1 MNLPIFVGGNSMRSV
16 RLLFVA
22 LISLCSL
29 LAAQSNPVPYVNS
42 PLVPTT
48 VAPGATGF
56 TLSVN
61 GTGFV
66 SGATVN
72 WNGSPRATTF
82 VSSSALQAAI
92 LSSDVASVGTAAV
105 TVTNPAPGGGVSN
118 IANFSITLPEP
129 SVGFSSTTTL
139 ESKNCNRTVL
149 YPQLVADI
157 NGDGKP
163 DVVGTV
169 CSQGYIYVAFGNGDG
184 TFQAPIY
191 TTIVPPSNYGMAAA
205 DFNADGKMD
214 LAIINAEN
222 NVAVLLGN
230 GDGTFQTAKNFLTGV
245 QPTAISVADFNGDG
259 KLDILVPADN
269 NNALDVL
276 LGNGDGTFQPYLA
289 SPTGG
294 VYPIQAA
301 VGDFNG
307 DGKLDAAVI
316 EVQSSEVT
324 IMLGNGDGTF
334 RFGNQNFTSLYSMT
348 AVDLNGDGKLDLIGT
363 GTATGAVSGIVAL
376 FGNGD
381 GTFQTPVQV
390 ADGNYQYMGIAD
402 LNGDGKPDIWAVV
415 SQSDSLSL
423 LLGNGNGT
431 FQTAFLSPMSSTGS
445 LNSLIVGDFNQDGKP
460 DFLGNYGGCTSD
472 EYCTTL
478 ALQSPAVASPSAIVF
493 PTQLVK
499 VRSQAQTVTL
509 YNSGVN
515 AVNISSITL
524 AGTDYKDFFEA
535 NSCPAALASATSCVI
550 HVGFDPSV
558 SYSTETAYLSIVDD
572 ALGGG
577 QQVQLSGI
585 GTYIKESPKT
595 LNFGN
600 VTIGQS
606 ATLTVT
612 LTNTSNSSEQ
622 INRILV
628 KPNADAKEFKE
639 TNNCGGSM
647 AAGAQCT
654 VTVVFTP
661 TATGRQA
668 SQLEF
673 EFYYDDPP
681 LVQMI
686 GTGD

>member
-1 MNLPIFVGGNSMRSV
+1 MRSV
-16 RLLFVA
+16 RLLLVA
-22 LISLCSL
+22 LASLCSL
-29 LAAQSNPVPYVNS
+29 LAAQSNPVPFVNN
-42 PLVPTT
+42 PVVPTSA
-48 VAPGATGF
+48 APGSAGF
-56 TLSVN
+56 ALTVN

-82 VSSSALQAAI
+82 VSSSTLQAAI
-92 LSSDVASVGTAAV
+92 LFTDVASVGTAAI
-105 TVTNPAPGGGVSN
+105 TVTNPAPGGGISN
-118 IANFSITLPEP
+118 SANFSVTLSAP
-129 SVGFSSTTTL
+129 SVGLSSTTTL
-139 ESKNCNRTVL
+139 ETKTCNKTVL
-149 YPQLVADI
+149 YPQLVADL
-157 NGDGKP
+157 NGDGKL
-163 DVVGTV
+163 DVAGTV
-169 CSQGYIYVAFGNGDG
+169 CSQGYIYVTFGNGDG
-184 TFQAPIY
+184 TFQTPIY
-191 TTIVPPSNYGMAAA
+191 TAILPTSNFGMAAA

-230 GDGTFQTAKNFLTGV
+230 GDGTFQPAKNYLTGI
-245 QPTAISVADFNGDG
+245 QPYAISVGDFNGDG

-269 NNALDVL
+269 NNAIDVL

-294 VYPIQAA
+294 VYPTIVA

-307 DGKLDAAVI
+307 DGKLDVAVS
-316 EVQSSEVT
+316 EVESSEVT

-334 RFGNQNFTSLYSMT
+334 RFGNQNFAALYSLA

-363 GTATGAVSGIVAL
+363 GSATGAFSGIVAM

-381 GTFQTPVQV
+381 GTFQTPLQLVN
-390 ADGNYQYMGIAD
+390 ANYQYMGLAD
-402 LNGDGKPDIWAVV
+402 LNGDGKLDIWAVT

-423 LLGNGNGT
+423 LLGNGDGT
-431 FQTAFLSPMSSTGS
+431 FQPAFFSPMSSTGS

-460 DFLGNYGGCTSD
+460 DFLGNYSNCTSQ

-478 ALQSPAVASPSAIVF
+478 ALQSPVVPSPSSIVF
-493 PTQLVK
+493 PTQLIG
-499 VRSQAQTVTL
+499 VRGPAQSVTL

-515 AVNISSITL
+515 AITISSISL
-524 AGTDYKDFFEA
+524 AGTNYKDFFQA
-535 NSCPAALASATSCVI
+535 NTCPASLASATSCTI
-550 HVGFDPSV
+550 HVGFDPSLED
-558 SYSTETAYLSIVDD
+558 SNETAYLSIADD
-572 ALGGG
+572 GPGGG
-577 QQVQLSGI
+577 QQVQLSGL

-600 VTIGQS
+600 VTVGQS

-612 LTNTSNSSEQ
+612 LTNTSTSAKQ
-622 INRILV
+622 INRIFV

-639 TNNCGGSM
+639 TNNCGGSL

-661 TATGRQA
+661 TATGRQ
-668 SQLEF
+668 SSELDLEF
-673 EFYYDDPP
+673 YFDYPP
-681 LVQMI
+681 LIQMV

>member
-1 MNLPIFVGGNSMRSV
+1 MRSV
-16 RLLFVA
+16 RLLLVA
-22 LISLCSL
+22 LAALCSI
-29 LAAQSNPVPYVNS
+29 LAAQNNPVPYVNS

-48 VAPGATGF
+48 AAPGAAGF
-56 TLSVN
+56 TLTVN
-61 GTGFV
+61 GSGFV

-82 VSSSALQAAI
+82 VSSSVLQGAI
-92 LSSDVASVGTAAV
+92 LSSDVASVGTATV

-118 IANFSITLPEP
+118 IANFSVTLPAP

-139 ESKNCNRTVL
+139 ESKTCNKTVL

-157 NGDGKP
+157 NGDGKT

-169 CSQGYIYVAFGNGDG
+169 CIQGYIYVAFGNGDG
-184 TFQAPIY
+184 TFQAPVY
-191 TTIVPPSNYGMAAA
+191 TAILPTSNFGMAAA
-205 DFNADGKMD
+205 DFNGDGKMD

-230 GDGTFQTAKNFLTGV
+230 GDGTFQAAKNFLTGV

-259 KLDILVPADN
+259 KLDILVPADS

-294 VYPIQAA
+294 VYPIQAS

-316 EVQSSEVT
+316 EVESGEIT

-334 RFGNQNFTSLYSMT
+334 RFGNQNFTSIYSMT
-348 AVDLNGDGKLDLIGT
+348 AVDLNGDGKLDLVGT

-381 GTFQTPVQV
+381 GTFQAPVQV
-390 ADGNYQYMGIAD
+390 ADGNYQYMGVID
-402 LNGDGKPDIWAVV
+402 LNGDGKPDIWTVT

-423 LLGNGNGT
+423 LFGNGDGT
-431 FQTAFLSPMSSTGS
+431 FQPAFLSPMSSTGS

-493 PTQLVK
+493 ATQLIG

-515 AVNISSITL
+515 AINISSITL
-524 AGTDYKDFFEA
+524 VGNNYKDFFQTNA
-535 NSCPAALASATSCVI
+535 CPASLAPATSCTI
-550 HVGFDPSV
+550 HVVFKPSLED
-558 SYSTETAYLSIVDD
+558 SLETASLSIADN
-572 ALGGG
+572 ALGGS
-577 QQVQLSGI
+577 QQVQLSGY
-585 GTYIKESPKT
+585 GTYIKVTPKT
-595 LNFGN
+595 LNFGD
-600 VTIGQS
+600 VAVGSS
-606 ATLTVT
+606 ATLTAT
-612 LTNTSNSSEQ
+612 LTNTATVAKQVETIYFKSGS
-622 INRILV
+622 
-628 KPNADAKEFKE
+628 KEFSQ
-639 TNNCGGSM
+639 TNTCGRNQSL

-654 VTVVFTP
+654 ITVTFAP
-661 TATGRQA
+661 TATGRVGAQIY
-668 SQLEF
+668 E
-673 EFYYDDPP
+673 EFYGDAPP
-681 LVQMI
+681 PIQLS
-686 GTGD
+686 GTGN